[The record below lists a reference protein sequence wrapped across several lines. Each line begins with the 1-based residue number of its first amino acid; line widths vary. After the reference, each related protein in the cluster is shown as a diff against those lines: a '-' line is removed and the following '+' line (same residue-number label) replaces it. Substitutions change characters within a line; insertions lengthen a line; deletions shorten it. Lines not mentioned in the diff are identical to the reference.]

1 MTDPD
6 LTNVH
11 RVSAFAEG
19 SKGGN
24 PAGVLIAETLPPDEE
39 MRAIAAKVG
48 YSETAFASP
57 SADHWHVRYFAPEC
71 EVDFCGHA
79 TIALGAVLSEI
90 NGPGTF
96 PLHTKAGAISVAGT
110 RDESGALSVTLM
122 SPPTQSRPLAPD
134 LRDATL
140 ALFGLGA
147 DDLDPEFPP
156 AVANAGANHLVLALR
171 DRGTLAGMSYDLEA
185 GRTLMAANGLT
196 TISLLYFE
204 TPRLIHSRNAFAVGG
219 ILEDPATGAAAAAL
233 AGYLRDIEWPHAG
246 QVDIVQ
252 GSDMGMPSKLSVTI
266 PAMQG
271 SPVAVSGTTRWI
283 T

>member
-24 PAGVLIAETLPPDEE
+24 PAGVFIAETLPPDEE

>member
-156 AVANAGANHLVLALR
+156 AVANAGANHLVFALR